1 MDGKILEYNI
11 NGKNIKIENLASG
24 LKVFI
29 VLRLLYE
36 NGYISRESLLIIDE
50 PETHLHPKWQ
60 LDCAELLTLFVKEL
74 EANIL
79 LISHSP
85 YFIEAI
91 EVFSEHYKIE
101 HKTNFYLATKKEPH
115 LVVFENVTQQLE
127 NVYKLLS
134 FPFDKLEEIREW
146 DMMNGN

>member
-1 MDGKILEYNI
+1 MNTKKHNLEPIENIFRNVLTGNIVKKIDGKILEYNI

-101 HKTNFYLATKKEPH
+101 HKTNF
-115 LVVFENVTQQLE
+115 
-127 NVYKLLS
+127 
-134 FPFDKLEEIREW
+134 I
-146 DMMNGN
+146 